1 MSQSP
6 VFDRY
11 GSISERR
18 KEFLEWLLPEL
29 KGDQAL
35 KSALDVGCGVGY
47 FSHFLRG
54 RGLSVTGLDAR
65 ADNIAEA
72 KKRYPEIPFHVRNVE
87 DPGVP
92 ELGTWDMVLCFG
104 LLYHLENPFRA
115 IRNLHALTKQFAVI
129 ESMVMP
135 HQSPVAALIDE
146 VSGED
151 QGLAYVAFVPSE
163 SCLVKMLYRA
173 GFAAVYKPV
182 RMPEHEDFRA
192 SLACRRRRTVLV
204 ASKSEI
210 ASPALVPLVEQ
221 HLVDLWK
228 KKWANAA
235 SRVVRFIR
243 KPMPEKMATLKN
255 YGRRW

>member
-1 MSQSP
+1 MSQP
-6 VFDRY
+6 FVFDGY

-18 KEFLEWLLPEL
+18 KEFLEWLMPEL
-29 KGDQAL
+29 KVDHAF
-35 KSALDVGCGVGY
+35 KSALDVGCGVGC
-47 FSHFLRG
+47 FSHFLHG

-72 KKRYPEIPFHVRNVE
+72 KRRYPDIPFHVRNVE
-87 DPGVP
+87 DPGMQ

-129 ESMVMP
+129 ESMVIP
-135 HQSPVAALIDE
+135 CQPPVAAFVDE

-163 SCLVKMLYRA
+163 SCLVRMLYSA

-182 RMPEHEDFRA
+182 RLPEHEDFKA
-192 SLACRRRRTVLV
+192 SFAHKRKRTVLV
-204 ASKSEI
+204 ASKSQL
-210 ASPALVPLVEQ
+210 ASPALVPLFEHHHADPWQ
-221 HLVDLWK
+221 GR
-228 KKWANAA
+228 WAKAA
-235 SRVVRFIR
+235 SRAIRFIKLPMQEKLAALKFIR
-243 KPMPEKMATLKN
+243 K
-255 YGRRW
+255 R